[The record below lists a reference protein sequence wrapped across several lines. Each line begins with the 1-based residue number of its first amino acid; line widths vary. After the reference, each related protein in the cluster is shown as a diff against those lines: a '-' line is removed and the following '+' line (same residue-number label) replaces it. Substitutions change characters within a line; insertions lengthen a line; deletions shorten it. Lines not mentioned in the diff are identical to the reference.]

1 MYTNNGICQRLPPG
15 AYFELR
21 KRIDQIVAQAE
32 QQGTLVVAVSG
43 LNPRKA
49 Y

>member
-1 MYTNNGICQRLPPG
+1 MEFVNGCRQALI
-15 AYFELR
+15 FELR